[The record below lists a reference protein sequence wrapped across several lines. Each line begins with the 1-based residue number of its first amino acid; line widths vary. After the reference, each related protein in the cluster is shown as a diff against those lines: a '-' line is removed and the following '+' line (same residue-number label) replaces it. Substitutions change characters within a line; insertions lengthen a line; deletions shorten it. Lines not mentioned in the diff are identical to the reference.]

1 MANRKIIATAAMA
14 AALTTGGVVGAL
26 VGPPVMSGAQE
37 DTTTTTAAPD
47 PGPGPEDGMGHGP
60 FAAIRGLK
68 LEAAAEAIGISV
80 DDLRAALK
88 EGKTLAEVAEAN
100 GVDRQTL
107 IDALVAAGKEQL
119 DELRATL
126 PDRMAELVDRTLPER
141 REGPGGHGRGGIGR
155 FDDGVAAQVLGL
167 TTDELRDQLRGG
179 MTLAEVAADQGV
191 ERQTLVDAL
200 VASATER
207 LAQAVT
213 DGKITQER
221 ADEMTAK
228 LPELIDK
235 VVDGELRHREGRR
248 GR

>member
-1 MANRKIIATAAMA
+1 MANRKILATAAMA

-26 VGPPVMSGAQE
+26 VGTPVMSGAQE
-37 DTTTTTAAPD
+37 DPTTTAPATD
-47 PGPGPEDGMGHGP
+47 PGADADEGRGHGP
-60 FAAIRGLK
+60 LAGIRGLK

-80 DDLRAALK
+80 EDLRAALD
-88 EGKTLAEVAEAN
+88 EGQTLAQVAEAN

-107 IDALVAAGKEQL
+107 IDALVAAGNEQL
-119 DELRATL
+119 DELRAAL
-126 PDRMAELVDRTLPER
+126 PDRMAELVDRP
-141 REGPGGHGRGGIGR
+141 GPARGEAHDGRGGPGR

-167 TTDELRDQLRGG
+167 TTDELREQLKDGK
-179 MTLAEVAADQGV
+179 TLAEVATAQGV

-213 DGKITQER
+213 DGTITQER
-221 ADEMTAK
+221 ADEMTAR
-228 LPELIDK
+228 LPEMIDK
-235 VVDGELRHREGRR
+235 AVDGELRHRGGRG

>member
-1 MANRKIIATAAMA
+1 MANRKILATAAMA

-26 VGPPVMSGAQE
+26 VGTPVMSGAQE
-37 DTTTTTAAPD
+37 DPTTTAPATD
-47 PGPGPEDGMGHGP
+47 PGVDADEGRGHGP
-60 FAAIRGLK
+60 LAGVRGLK

-80 DDLRAALK
+80 DDLKAALK
-88 EGKTLAEVAEAN
+88 EGKTLAQVAEAN

-107 IDALVAAGKEQL
+107 IDALVAAGNEQL
-119 DELRATL
+119 DELRASL
-126 PDRMAELVDRTLPER
+126 PERMAELVDRTLPEPG
-141 REGPGGHGRGGIGR
+141 EGPGGHGRGGPGR

-167 TTDELRDQLRGG
+167 TTDELREQLKDGK
-179 MTLAEVAADQGV
+179 TLAEVATAQGV

-213 DGKITQER
+213 DGTITQER
-221 ADEMTAK
+221 ADEMTAR
-228 LPELIDK
+228 LPEMIDK
-235 VVDGELRHREGRR
+235 VVDGQLRHRGGRG

>member
-1 MANRKIIATAAMA
+1 MASRKILATAAMT
-14 AALTTGGVVGAL
+14 AALATGGVVGAV
-26 VGPPVMSGAQE
+26 VGTPVMSGAQE
-37 DTTTTTAAPD
+37 DTTTTAPAAD
-47 PGPGPEDGMGHGP
+47 PGAAEGRGHGP
-60 FAAIRGLK
+60 FADIRGLK

-107 IDALVAAGKEQL
+107 IDALVAAGNEQL

-126 PDRMAELVDRTLPER
+126 PERMAELVDRTLPER
-141 REGPGGHGRGGIGR
+141 GEGHGGRGGMGR

-167 TTDELRDQLRGG
+167 STDELREQLRSGK
-179 MTLAEVAADQGV
+179 TLAEVAADQGV

-221 ADEMTAK
+221 ADEMTAR

-235 VVDGELRHREGRR
+235 AVDGELRHRGGR
-248 GR
+248 